1 MFSFALLSFLLES
14 KLIGSILLQAF
25 LNFCSNLSFLAVLC
39 SNSDASSFIIL
50 SFCSKFISFIINL
63 FILLPLLSEIN
74 DTLFSELNLLSLFT
88 EFFTSEIVDTSSIEV
103 GFESIFILA
112 LLIITLFALFIFSFS
127 DVLLPLLLLL
137 YNIVVFSFSFCSS
150 TIFLNS
156 ILFVAVFFTNFIML
170 LSLVLLFLFN
180 KGLFFSMVSSS
191 FNFKFLLSITKLFL
205 IFFSSIFIAF

>member
-1 MFSFALLSFLLES
+1 M
-14 KLIGSILLQAF
+14 
-25 LNFCSNLSFLAVLC
+25 
-39 SNSDASSFIIL
+39 
-50 SFCSKFISFIINL
+50 
-63 FILLPLLSEIN
+63 PLLSEIN

-137 YNIVVFSFSFCSS
+137 YNIVVFSFSFSFCSS